1 MRVPSAD
8 RVARHPPTGRISVNR
23 SLRLASLLELLA
35 ERGQLQVDEIVTELG
50 ISPATAR
57 RDLDT
62 LSEQQLLART
72 RGGALSLEVAFDLPI
87 RYKSEQNTEQKQAI
101 AQAASSLVSKD
112 QVVGLCGGTTSTAIA
127 MALGSRA
134 DITEPG
140 GGTNLTIVTN
150 AVNIASQLAM
160 RPQIKTVLTGGVLN
174 PRSYELVGPFT
185 ETTLQDLTID
195 IAFIGANGIDPEV
208 GPTVHDELEAKV
220 NSFMARRASRA
231 VIVADS
237 SKIGKRAFASI
248 NLARG
253 YTTLIT
259 DKGITD
265 EQLRQ
270 FADSGLEVL
279 VAD

>member
-127 MALGSRA
+127 MALGLRSQIVSA
-134 DITEPG
+134 HSCTVASSCAC
-140 GGTNLTIVTN
+140 GTQRL
-150 AVNIASQLAM
+150 ARPIAS
-160 RPQIKTVLTGGVLN
+160 
-174 PRSYELVGPFT
+174 
-185 ETTLQDLTID
+185 
-195 IAFIGANGIDPEV
+195 
-208 GPTVHDELEAKV
+208 
-220 NSFMARRASRA
+220 AS
-231 VIVADS
+231 
-237 SKIGKRAFASI
+237 
-248 NLARG
+248 LP
-253 YTTLIT
+253 L
-259 DKGITD
+259 
-265 EQLRQ
+265 
-270 FADSGLEVL
+270 
-279 VAD
+279 

>member
-1 MRVPSAD
+1 M
-8 RVARHPPTGRISVNR
+8 NR
-23 SLRLASLLELLA
+23 PLRLASLLELLA
-35 ERGQLQVDEIVTELG
+35 DRGQLQVDEIVEELG

-72 RGGALSLEVAFDLPI
+72 RGGALSLEVAYDLPI

-101 AQAASSLVSKD
+101 AQAASALVSRND
-112 QVVGLCGGTTSTAIA
+112 VVGLCGGTTSTAIA
-127 MALGSRA
+127 TALGARA
-134 DITEPG
+134 DLNESTG
-140 GGTNLTIVTN
+140 GPSLTIVTN

-174 PRSYELVGPFT
+174 PRSYELVGPFS

-195 IAFIGANGIDPEV
+195 IAFIGANGVDPEV

-220 NSFMARRASRA
+220 NSFMARRAARA

-237 SKIGKRAFASI
+237 SKIGKRAFASM

-259 DKGITD
+259 DSGVSA
-265 EQLRQ
+265 EQLRR
-270 FADSGLEVL
+270 FADTGLEVI
-279 VAD
+279 VAG

>member
-1 MRVPSAD
+1 M
-8 RVARHPPTGRISVNR
+8 NR
-23 SLRLASLLELLA
+23 PLRLASLLELLA
-35 ERGQLQVDEIVTELG
+35 ERGQLQVDEIVSELG
-50 ISPATAR
+50 VSPATAR

-72 RGGALSLEVAFDLPI
+72 RGGALSLEVAYDLPI

-101 AQAASSLVSKD
+101 ALAASALVSRD

-127 MALGSRA
+127 SALGARA
-134 DITEPG
+134 DLNDSG
-140 GGTNLTIVTN
+140 GGTSLTIVTN
-150 AVNIASQLAM
+150 AVNIAHQLAM

-195 IAFIGANGIDPEV
+195 IAFIGANGIDPDV

-231 VIVADS
+231 IIVADS
-237 SKIGKRAFASI
+237 SKIGKRAFASM
-248 NLARG
+248 NLTRSFS
-253 YTTLIT
+253 TLIT
-259 DKGITD
+259 DSGITD
-265 EQLRQ
+265 AQRRR
-270 FADSGLEVL
+270 FAETGLEV
-279 VAD
+279 VIAD

>member
-8 RVARHPPTGRISVNR
+8 RAAHHPPTERISVNR

-35 ERGQLQVDEIVTELG
+35 ERGQLQVDEIVEELG

-101 AQAASSLVSKD
+101 AQAASALVSKD

-134 DITEPG
+134 DISETG

-195 IAFIGANGIDPEV
+195 IAFIGANGVDPEV

-259 DKGITD
+259 DKGITN

-270 FADSGLEVL
+270 FSDSGLEVV
-279 VAD
+279 VAG

>member
-1 MRVPSAD
+1 M
-8 RVARHPPTGRISVNR
+8 NR

-35 ERGQLQVDEIVTELG
+35 ERGQLQVDEIVEELG

-101 AQAASSLVSKD
+101 AQAASALVSKD

-140 GGTNLTIVTN
+140 GGPNLTIVTN

-195 IAFIGANGIDPEV
+195 IAFIGANGVDPEV

-237 SKIGKRAFASI
+237 SKIGKRAFASM

-259 DKGITD
+259 DKGITE
-265 EQLRQ
+265 EQLRR
-270 FADSGLEVL
+270 FAESGLEVV
-279 VAD
+279 VAG